1 MARCVNFL
9 AILLLVLCGC
19 KTKYITTEVPVVVEH
34 KTHEKSV
41 ELRVDTVF
49 HRDSTIVLLK
59 GDTLVERHY
68 NTIYKVREK
77 LVADTIR
84 DTIPKVVTQ
93 RVVET
98 QEVNKMHWWQ
108 TALMWLGMTAM
119 LLVGI
124 WLAWLAWRVRK

>member
-1 MARCVNFL
+1 MCVERAILFL
-9 AILLLVLCGC
+9 AAVFMLCGC
-19 KTKYITTEVPVVVEH
+19 KTKYITTEVPVVVEQ

-41 ELRVDTVF
+41 ELRVDTVY

-77 LVADTIR
+77 LVADTLH

-93 RVVET
+93 RITEVH
-98 QEVNKMHWWQ
+98 EVNKLHWWQ
-108 TALMWLGMTAM
+108 TALMWLGGV
-119 LLVGI
+119 LLGCVMIFVGFKF
-124 WLAWLAWRVRK
+124 LRK

>member
-1 MARCVNFL
+1 MARRVKFL
-9 AILLLVLCGC
+9 AILLLVVLCGC
-19 KTKYITTEVPVVVEH
+19 KTKYITTEVPVVVEQ

-41 ELRVDTVF
+41 ELRVDTVY

-77 LVADTIR
+77 LVADTVR

-98 QEVNKMHWWQ
+98 QEVNRLHWWQ
-108 TALMWLGMTAM
+108 TALMWLGGV
-119 LLVGI
+119 LLGCVMIFVGFKF
-124 WLAWLAWRVRK
+124 LRK